1 MPGPTLRLY
10 RLLTLAS
17 SVGAVLVSTIAWTQE
32 QAVCRTR
39 GWIENAVI
47 RLGLCPYASKPFYDE
62 TIRCCELRH
71 HCASGSVL
79 PRRDPL
85 VCVICATLLRY
96 AVHDSASDEELI
108 RSFFDEALR
117 LLDAPADKLATT
129 MLIIP
134 RYTGSIDEFYE
145 LYEWLTDTLED
156 PEEEVL
162 NNQVRLA
169 WVVWNCCV

>member
-1 MPGPTLRLY
+1 MRLHVPTSRFRDIATDGLLLPGAMQQCGWVNP
-10 RLLTLAS
+10 
-17 SVGAVLVSTIAWTQE
+17 IAD
-32 QAVCRTR
+32 
-39 GWIENAVI
+39 
-47 RLGLCPYASKPFYDE
+47 PSYA
-62 TIRCCELRH
+62 
-71 HCASGSVL
+71 
-79 PRRDPL
+79 PRP
-85 VCVICATLLRY
+85 RY

-117 LLDAPADKLATT
+117 LLDAPTDQLSTT

-162 NNQVRLA
+162 NNQVRIRESDSESRLQEA
-169 WVVWNCCV
+169 SRT